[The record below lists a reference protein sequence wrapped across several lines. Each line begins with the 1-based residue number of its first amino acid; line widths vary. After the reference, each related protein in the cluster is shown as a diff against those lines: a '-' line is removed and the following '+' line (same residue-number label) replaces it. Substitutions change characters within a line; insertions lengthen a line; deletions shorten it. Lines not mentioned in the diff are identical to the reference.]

1 MVQALTVLVTLLNG
15 QVIQSNFLA
24 DVMGQGQFREDT
36 LVGVPDEE
44 LVARAQQEAAR
55 LMSRRGPVASSQAPD
70 GSRSLRAA
78 ARDRIEDTYT
88 GVPDEIK
95 QIDPTGKRFRY
106 YVYHGQ
112 IAASIAQSKRIVG
125 GQAHL
130 KHIRQYARTHLEWVD
145 LKGIYFAAADA
156 LPEEVGM
163 VGTRYFIEFEVL
175 PGTPVL
181 DVGFKDKGIFM
192 VPTGGKDFTLP
203 IRITDIGDADREGNM
218 ARYDCEQRA
227 HSGKVIIPASA
238 LPTPSAPRS
247 GSGLR

>member
-1 MVQALTVLVTLLNG
+1 MVQQFTFVVTLLSG
-15 QVIQSNFLA
+15 HVIQGSFFA
-24 DVMGQGQFREDT
+24 DVMGPNQFRHDT
-36 LVGVPDEE
+36 LVGVPDQE
-44 LVARAQQEAAR
+44 LVARAKLEAAR
-55 LMSRRGPVASSQAPD
+55 MLELRGTESPSSPGD
-70 GSRSLRAA
+70 GSRSLREA
-78 ARDRIEDTYT
+78 ARDRIEETYT
-88 GVPDEIK
+88 GVPSEIEE
-95 QIDPTGKRFRY
+95 IDPAGRRFRY

-112 IAASIAQSKRIVG
+112 IAASIAQSGRIVG

-156 LPEEVGM
+156 LPEKVGM
-163 VGTRYFIEFEVL
+163 VGARYYIEFEVL

-227 HSGKVIIPASA
+227 HSGKVVIPASA
-238 LPTPSAPRS
+238 LPTPLDNRS
-247 GSGLR
+247 SSGLR